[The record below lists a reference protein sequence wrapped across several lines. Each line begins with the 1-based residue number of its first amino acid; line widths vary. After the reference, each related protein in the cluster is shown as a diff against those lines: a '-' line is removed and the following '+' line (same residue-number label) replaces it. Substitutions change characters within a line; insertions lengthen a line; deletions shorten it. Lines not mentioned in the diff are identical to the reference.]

1 MKHQEKLRIYRAL
14 LGAGESLRVAR
25 SPKSAGPLRHDEI
38 ERASIH
44 TDGLPAAGV
53 GQTADQVIPS
63 L

>member
-38 ERASIH
+38 ERASVKVR
-44 TDGLPAAGV
+44 GAVARFEREL
-53 GQTADQVIPS
+53 GQRVAR
-63 L
+63 